1 MNKDAKIAIIGAG
14 VAGSSAALYLSKL
27 GLDVT
32 IFEQNSSIISGPP
45 ICHLHAG
52 GNLYPDISNEEC
64 KILLKESIDL
74 LKFYPDSIDFRPTV
88 IAIPKSYED
97 DPQDFFERLEFLKN
111 EYKKLIQ
118 KDSSNQVLCKS
129 DDYYKLYSKEQ
140 LIALKQNDIVKE
152 ANCFDDWMVN
162 IAKNVDLDKLKFPLI
177 AVQEYGLNI
186 FRLASIATLHLNNI
200 RNATLKTN
208 TKVINIKQNQNR
220 YDITYKTDDK
230 TTTSS
235 YDYIIN
241 AAGFKTGIIDDML
254 GFKQT
259 RMVEFK
265 AAYVTQW
272 DDCKGVWPEVIFHGL
287 RGTPQGMAQ
296 FTPYPNGHFQ
306 IHGMTQDITLFENG
320 LVKSTSTSSYAKLD
334 DKFLDMIEK
343 SWDKKEIQNRTNK
356 AIEHIKQYIPT
367 FQNVKVASKPLFG
380 AQQIPGTKSNLRTAD
395 VSFEGKTYARCEIV
409 KASSVLS
416 MIDQIVKNLIDINI
430 LPNSVY
436 GTRDIL
442 KDTNLNNEDINKT
455 AKKLCIQRSYP
466 QDISNVINSINRCF

>member
-74 LKFYPDSIDFRPTV
+74 LKFYPGSIDFRPTV

-118 KDSSNQVLCKS
+118 EDSSNQVLCKS

-177 AVQEYGLNI
+177 TVQEYGLNI

-208 TKVINIKQNQNR
+208 TKVINIKQNQNS

-442 KDTNLNNEDINKT
+442 KDTNLNNEDINQT

-466 QDISNVINSINRCF
+466 QDISNVINNTNRCF